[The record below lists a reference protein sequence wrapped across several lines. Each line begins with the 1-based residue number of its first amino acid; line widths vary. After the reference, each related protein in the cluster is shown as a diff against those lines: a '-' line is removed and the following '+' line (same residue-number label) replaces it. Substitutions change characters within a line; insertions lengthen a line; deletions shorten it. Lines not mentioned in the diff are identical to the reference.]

1 MPATTPL
8 LFAATCAAVL
18 LATAGCERDGL
29 DAKDVLPAASVAAL
43 EVPPLGL
50 ELFRLLAAG
59 KAQTVMSAL
68 PAQFSAAPS
77 CEQ

>member
-8 LFAATCAAVL
+8 FIAAASAAVL
-18 LATAGCERDGL
+18 LAAAGCVGDGL
-29 DAKDVLPAASVAAL
+29 AAKDVLPAASVAAL

-50 ELFRLLAAG
+50 ELFRMLASG
-59 KAQTVMSAL
+59 KPQVAISGL
-68 PAQFSAAPS
+68 PAQFPAAPS